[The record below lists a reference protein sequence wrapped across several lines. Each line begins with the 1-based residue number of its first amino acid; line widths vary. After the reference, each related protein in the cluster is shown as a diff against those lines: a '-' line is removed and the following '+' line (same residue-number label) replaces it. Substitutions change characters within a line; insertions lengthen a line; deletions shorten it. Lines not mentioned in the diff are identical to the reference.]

1 MWVDQTMQ
9 ANFDFKMPLVV
20 VAGHWNTAILDE
32 PGWIARNLQGT
43 PEGEE
48 TELGG
53 VVIGDQLGPNQ
64 FFPQKRV
71 WLFDGYGLG
80 CAEQRIEFYTLDVEK
95 FETIYSCVEKLVNL
109 LPHTPISAVGVNFK
123 VRVADEI
130 QDLARML
137 ETDEFLESFGLV
149 NSQVRNEKIDLKDED
164 RIREDGSGV
173 YYTILNLSRSVNGKA
188 AEINFNYH
196 TLVDSTKALSAYSG
210 ACPISH
216 WYTHAKRVLDKVY
229 SLGTTENSYF

>member
-1 MWVDQTMQ
+1 MQ
-9 ANFDFKMPLVV
+9 ASFDFKMPLVV

-32 PGWIARNLQGT
+32 PGWVARNLQGT
-43 PEGEE
+43 PEGQE

-64 FFPQKRV
+64 FFPQKKV

-80 CAEQRIEFYTLDVEK
+80 CAEQRVEFYTLDVEK
-95 FETIYSCVEKLVNL
+95 FESIYSCVEKLVNL

-123 VRVADEI
+123 VRITDEI
-130 QDLARML
+130 QDLARTL
-137 ETDEFLESFGLV
+137 ETDECLESYGRV
-149 NSQVRNEKIDLKDED
+149 ESQARNEKIDLKSED
-164 RIREDGSGV
+164 RIKEDDNGLF
-173 YYTILNLSRSVNGKA
+173 YTILNLSRSVNGKA
-188 AEINFNYH
+188 AEISFNYH

-216 WYTHAKRVLDKVY
+216 WYEHAQRVLGEVY
-229 SLGTTENSYF
+229 SLDETESNYF